1 MTPQE
6 RDLLARFLDDLARSN
21 PGPKDREAADQID
34 RALSSNP
41 DAAYV
46 LVQHAILSDQALH
59 AAQDRIAE
67 LEGRGPEGGGEPSF
81 LGAAFGKAP
90 SNPQNAPYGGGT
102 SVPPTPPAGG
112 GFSPFGQSPSAQAAY
127 AQPWGGDRPGPFSGG
142 GGVGSFLRS
151 AGTTAA
157 GVAGGAFLFEGLSN
171 MFGGHRGGGF
181 GGFGGGQGFMG
192 GPTENVTINEYGDR
206 DGDRSSFAD
215 TGGDVNYDSDNGDIS
230 GDDYS

>member
-6 RDLLARFLDDLARSN
+6 RDLLSRFLDDLARSN
-21 PGPKDREAADQID
+21 PGPKDREAADQIE
-34 RALSSNP
+34 RALMSNP

-67 LEGRGPEGGGEPSF
+67 LERAGAAPAAEPSF

-90 SNPQNAPYGGGT
+90 SNPASAPLGGAT
-102 SVPPTPPAGG
+102 SVPPTPAPAQGG
-112 GFSPFGQSPSAQAAY
+112 GFFGSPSAQASY
-127 AQPWGGDRPGPFSGG
+127 GQPWGGDRPGPFSGG

-171 MFGGHRGGGF
+171 IFGGHHG

-206 DGDRSSFAD
+206 DADRSSFAD